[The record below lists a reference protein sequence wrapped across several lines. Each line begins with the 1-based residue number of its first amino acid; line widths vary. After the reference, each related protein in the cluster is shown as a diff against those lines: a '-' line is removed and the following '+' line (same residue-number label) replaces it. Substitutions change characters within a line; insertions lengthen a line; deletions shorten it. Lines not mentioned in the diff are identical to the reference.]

1 MTMELGT
8 MSHRSSVLSKS
19 LDCALEALT
28 FGDCGSVY
36 LIACSEDVSFDL
48 CTKGVLLSVLKLELS
63 YISLGAYASLLEV
76 ALLCFVNTMSVYD
89 LLLAAGILVNN
100 LILLVNEAYL
110 YSTVAIILHGLYLS
124 NHAGTSLKHGYG
136 NEHAIFIEDLSH
148 SNFCC
153 QNCFLHFYLLCST

>member
-1 MTMELGT
+1 MSRHSLALEYTARGGTCTIGTLMTMELGT

-28 FGDCGSVY
+28 FGDCRSIY

-110 YSTVAIILHGLYLS
+110 YSTVAVIPSFRSCGGANYSNYNNYSII
-124 NHAGTSLKHGYG
+124 G
-136 NEHAIFIEDLSH
+136 N
-148 SNFCC
+148 
-153 QNCFLHFYLLCST
+153 QVFYN